1 MADVIDRLERVP
13 DAASFAAIRVLEAL
27 LGRRVGPST
36 GTNFVA
42 CARLVSELVAA
53 GEGGSIVTLLC
64 DGGERYH
71 DTAYDDGW
79 LQAQGLDTAPWRAAL
94 DAFVASGQLVAP

>member
-1 MADVIDRLERVP
+1 MEAVP

-42 CARLVSELVAA
+42 CARILAEMKAEGRA
-53 GEGGSIVTLLC
+53 GSVVTLLC
-64 DGGERYH
+64 DGGERYA
-71 DTAYDDGW
+71 DTAYDDRW
-79 LQAQGLDTAPWRAAL
+79 LATQGVDVEPWLEPLRVFAAEGVL
-94 DAFVASGQLVAP
+94 AAAAS